1 MEYAEILVI
10 LIVGIIL
17 VISGFVSRL
26 RYRMGF
32 THHAKGEVVSSHCE
46 THTEYGNNRYDMYA
60 TINYEV
66 KGKEYQANFEFKD
79 SKKYYHFLSQG
90 NRVNLLYSSQNPQDV
105 QIKRLFI
112 HKGTRRITWGF
123 AIIAIVVLIKICYGD
138 M

>member
-1 MEYAEILVI
+1 MEYKEVLVI

-46 THTEYGNNRYDMYA
+46 THSDYGDNRYDMYA

-90 NRVNLLYSSQNPQDV
+90 NCVNLLYSAQNPQDV

-112 HKGTRRITWGF
+112 HKGTKRITWGL